1 MMCLDMSR
9 MANPM
14 KNGFSTLRTGVFNL
28 MPIRFSEY
36 MVVPAIMSYP
46 CFWMMGFTFIPCAS
60 KLHLRI
66 DLARNQK
73 WSCTNTRSR
82 GIITVLN
89 VSWYRSLFFGITGLW
104 LNHTH
109 RVVHD
114 SFTLVLQCESE
125 STLVIGID
133 KAIVVPVLYIGQ
145 REWTHLRLFG
155 NPRRSMCA
163 FSVYVWGV
171 VDSPG
176 EAELPSPLLLLLCSA
191 RQAGTVA
198 RSCMLFTRSSTRQG
212 TDGGGTKGLPGVTA
226 SPPQLLTYFSL
237 YWYPI
242 DYHVAFLMR
251 LLLVNSCLYVWVM
264 LNTRFI
270 YYLSR

>member
-1 MMCLDMSR
+1 MILY
-9 MANPM
+9 
-14 KNGFSTLRTGVFNL
+14 KHKV
-28 MPIRFSEY
+28 
-36 MVVPAIMSYP
+36 
-46 CFWMMGFTFIPCAS
+46 
-60 KLHLRI
+60 
-66 DLARNQK
+66 
-73 WSCTNTRSR
+73 TRHYH
-82 GIITVLN
+82 TVLN

-171 VDSPG
+171 VVSPG
-176 EAELPSPLLLLLCSA
+176 EAELPSPLLLLLLLLLCSA
-191 RQAGTVA
+191 RQAGDCRPFLHVVHSIEHKA
-198 RSCMLFTRSSTRQG
+198 RYRWR
-212 TDGGGTKGLPGVTA
+212 GGGPKV
-226 SPPQLLTYFSL
+226 
-237 YWYPI
+237 
-242 DYHVAFLMR
+242 
-251 LLLVNSCLYVWVM
+251 
-264 LNTRFI
+264 
-270 YYLSR
+270 SRG